1 MSHEKW
7 PLRLARWL
15 ARAAVVIGGIVGAY
29 KHCEQI
35 SEFAF
40 NDVPQYV
47 RQLVGASSVRP
58 SDIATG
64 SVPLPM
70 DIADRDKC
78 LKDRHAEM
86 QESNARIVQLR
97 ADAGDCYRQYNER
110 QCAAFQDNYT
120 LYLEHRKRAAE
131 TCKN

>member
-1 MSHEKW
+1 MPNEKW

-15 ARAAVVIGGIVGAY
+15 TRTAVVIGAIVGAY
-29 KHCEQI
+29 KHSEQL

-47 RQLVGASSVRP
+47 RQLVGGVRP
-58 SDIATG
+58 SDIATE
-64 SVPLPM
+64 SIPLPK

-78 LKDRHAEM
+78 LQDRHAEV
-86 QESNARIVQLR
+86 QASNARIVELR
-97 ADAGDCYRQYNER
+97 ADAEDCYRQYNER
-110 QCAAFQDNYT
+110 QCVAFQDRYT

-131 TCKN
+131 KCMN